1 MPTQCANQET
11 FLIYGDMRHFCT
23 LPNLCFACNRLV
35 LPRQI
40 YSFGENYICGYRKYL
55 WWWLFCVLV

>member
-1 MPTQCANQET
+1 MPTQCANQKT

-23 LPNLCFACNRLV
+23 LPNLCFACSRLV

-55 WWWLFCVLV
+55 WW